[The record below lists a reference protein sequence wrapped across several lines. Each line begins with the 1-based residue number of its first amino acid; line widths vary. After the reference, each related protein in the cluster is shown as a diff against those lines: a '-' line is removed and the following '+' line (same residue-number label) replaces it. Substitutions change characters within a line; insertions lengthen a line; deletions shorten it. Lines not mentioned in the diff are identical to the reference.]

1 MGELEHNEI
10 QADNII
16 TTEEVIKE
24 GNEIVKEVMMKDIEM
39 EAESSLD
46 VKSHGD
52 EVNTVDTKENDES
65 ELINEVIE
73 DCNADIISPTEC
85 KNEITNEDENA
96 TVPDVAEVIEVAAKI
111 EATEIASD
119 NLADKEE
126 DSHEIAIT
134 DDNKSEE
141 EMAEDKNNL
150 NISADECNE
159 QETHLEENCVEQEEI
174 CTEEIITDEV
184 QDDEKIDHV
193 VENVPCT
200 EGEETGRSED
210 TIVNT
215 TVESLTET
223 VNSDLV
229 KSEDSELVPDEIE
242 KVENVPALNDV
253 INSSDGTWKHQWDLP
268 CLASK
273 VEEETVMPVQTPDA
287 EEISRED
294 TTELETSQFELS
306 NEEELNAMNEGV
318 ESANTVTQA
327 TDDKIESVSEIE
339 SKEEANECPITPCEL
354 ENEKKTEALNDELD
368 TPEADNA
375 TQFEGESNISLPE
388 LEEVEMKTDNI
399 LLDNAEPSSLESL
412 EDGEV
417 EAETAINNENKHAE
431 TAMKDILTDI
441 VDNIASKSEITSLE
455 NVSDA
460 PADDLISE
468 GGSDGCVSTDEG
480 IVASDDDDKDSCKSD
495 ELKKDD
501 AKEISASE
509 IESLITEIDQHP

>member
-96 TVPDVAEVIEVAAKI
+96 TVPDVAEVIEEAEKI

-174 CTEEIITDEV
+174 CTEEIITDEM

-200 EGEETGRSED
+200 EGEETDRSEE

-223 VNSDLV
+223 LNSDLV

-242 KVENVPALNDV
+242 KVENVSALNDV

-318 ESANTVTQA
+318 ESVNTVTQA
-327 TDDKIESVSEIE
+327 TEDKIESVSEME
-339 SKEEANECPITPCEL
+339 SKEEANECSVTPCEP

-388 LEEVEMKTDNI
+388 LEEVEMKTENI
-399 LLDNAEPSSLESL
+399 HL
-412 EDGEV
+412 V

-441 VDNIASKSEITSLE
+441 VDNIASKSEMTSLE

-480 IVASDDDDKDSCKSD
+480 IAASDDDDKDSCKSD
-495 ELKKDD
+495 ELKKDN
-501 AKEISASE
+501 AKEIAASE

>member
-24 GNEIVKEVMMKDIEM
+24 GNEIVEEVMMKDIEM

-85 KNEITNEDENA
+85 KKEITNEDENA
-96 TVPDVAEVIEVAAKI
+96 TVPDVAEVIEVAEKI

-141 EMAEDKNNL
+141 VMAEDKNNL

-174 CTEEIITDEV
+174 CTEEIITDEM

-193 VENVPCT
+193 VANVPCT
-200 EGEETGRSED
+200 EGEETDRSEE

-242 KVENVPALNDV
+242 KVENVSALNDV

-294 TTELETSQFELS
+294 TTELETSQFEMS

-339 SKEEANECPITPCEL
+339 SKEEANECSVTPCEP
-354 ENEKKTEALNDELD
+354 EN
-368 TPEADNA
+368 
-375 TQFEGESNISLPE
+375 
-388 LEEVEMKTDNI
+388 EMKTENI
-399 LLDNAEPSSLESL
+399 HLDDAEPNSLESL
-412 EDGEV
+412 EDEKV

-441 VDNIASKSEITSLE
+441 VDNIASKSEMTSLE
-455 NVSDA
+455 NVSDT

-480 IVASDDDDKDSCKSD
+480 IAASDDDDKDSCKSD
-495 ELKKDD
+495 ELKKDN
-501 AKEISASE
+501 AKEIAASE